1 MAENTKQEVQHVAA
15 ERFVR
20 RGEAFWRE
28 IFTQW
33 EASGIGVRAFC
44 QQRGIAVSTFGLWR
58 SKLSR
63 RARGSEAASGT
74 MTADAAVFIA
84 AQADDPLVAMTAAP
98 ATPDSVLAG
107 APNDG
112 VTLVLAGVRIELSGT
127 HAGRIVDFV
136 LGQLGSGRC

>member
-1 MAENTKQEVQHVAA
+1 MAESTNQDVQQVAA

-28 IFTQW
+28 VFTQW

-63 RARGSEAASGT
+63 RARASEAASAAI
-74 MTADAAVFIA
+74 TADAAVFIA
-84 AQADDPLVAMTAAP
+84 AQADDPLAAMSAVP
-98 ATPDSVLAG
+98 ARPGSVGAG
-107 APNDG
+107 APNCQRSCNFPRLWSPNFPHPG
-112 VTLVLAGVRIELSGT
+112 LSVR
-127 HAGRIVDFV
+127 
-136 LGQLGSGRC
+136 

>member
-1 MAENTKQEVQHVAA
+1 MAESTKQDVQQASA

-28 IFTQW
+28 VFTQW
-33 EASGIGVRAFC
+33 EASGVGVRAFC

-58 SKLSR
+58 SKLSHR
-63 RARGSEAASGT
+63 THGSEAASGT
-74 MTADAAVFIA
+74 MTADTAVFIT
-84 AQADDPLVAMTAAP
+84 AQAADPLVAMTAAP
-98 ATPDSVLAG
+98 ATSDSVSAG

-127 HAGRIVDFV
+127 HAVRIVDFV
-136 LGQLGSGRC
+136 LGQLGDGRC

>member
-1 MAENTKQEVQHVAA
+1 MAENAKQEVQQVVA

-28 IFTQW
+28 VFTQW

-58 SKLSR
+58 SKRLH
-63 RARGSEAASGT
+63 RARRSEAAST
-74 MTADAAVFIA
+74 TITAEAAMFIA
-84 AQADDPLVAMTAAP
+84 AQADDPLVAMPAAP
-98 ATPDSVLAG
+98 ARPGSAAAG
-107 APNDG
+107 APHDG

-136 LGQLGSGRC
+136 LGQLGDRRC

>member
-1 MAENTKQEVQHVAA
+1 MAENAKQEVQLVAA

-28 IFTQW
+28 VFTQW

-58 SKLSR
+58 SKLLR
-63 RARGSEAASGT
+63 RARRSEAAST
-74 MTADAAVFIA
+74 TITAEAAVFIA
-84 AQADDPLVAMTAAP
+84 AQADDPLVAMPAAP
-98 ATPDSVLAG
+98 ARPGSAAAG
-107 APNDG
+107 APHDG

-136 LGQLGSGRC
+136 LGQLGDRRC

>member
-1 MAENTKQEVQHVAA
+1 MAESTKQDVHQATA

-28 IFTQW
+28 VFTQW
-33 EASGIGVRAFC
+33 QASGIGVRVFC

-63 RARGSEAASGT
+63 RARGGEAASAT
-74 MTADAAVFIA
+74 IKADAAVFIA

-98 ATPDSVLAG
+98 ARPGSVSAG

-112 VTLVLAGVRIELSGT
+112 VTLVLADVRIELRGA
-127 HAGRIVDFV
+127 HGERIVDFV

>member
-1 MAENTKQEVQHVAA
+1 MAENAKQEVQLVAA

-28 IFTQW
+28 VFTQW

-58 SKLSR
+58 SKRLH
-63 RARGSEAASGT
+63 RARRSEAAST
-74 MTADAAVFIA
+74 TITAEAAMFIA
-84 AQADDPLVAMTAAP
+84 AQADDPLVAMPAAP
-98 ATPDSVLAG
+98 ARPGSAAAG
-107 APNDG
+107 APHDG

-136 LGQLGSGRC
+136 LGQLGDRRC

>member
-1 MAENTKQEVQHVAA
+1 MAENAKQEVQLVAA

-28 IFTQW
+28 VFTQW

-58 SKLSR
+58 SKRLH
-63 RARGSEAASGT
+63 RARRSEAAST
-74 MTADAAVFIA
+74 TITAEAAMFIA
-84 AQADDPLVAMTAAP
+84 AQADDPLVAMPAAP
-98 ATPDSVLAG
+98 ARPGSAAAG
-107 APNDG
+107 APHDG

-136 LGQLGSGRC
+136 LGQLGGRRC

>member
-1 MAENTKQEVQHVAA
+1 MAESTKQEVQQASA

-58 SKLSR
+58 SKLSC
-63 RARGSEAASGT
+63 RARGGEAASAT
-74 MTADAAVFIA
+74 ITPDAAVFIA

-98 ATPDSVLAG
+98 ASRGSASAG
-107 APNDG
+107 AAHDG
-112 VTLVLAGVRIELSGT
+112 ATLVLAGLRIELSEA
-127 HAGRIVDFV
+127 HAERIVDFV
-136 LGQLGSGRC
+136 LGQLGGGRC

>member
-1 MAENTKQEVQHVAA
+1 MAESTKQDAQQATA

-28 IFTQW
+28 VFTQW

-63 RARGSEAASGT
+63 RARGGEAASAT
-74 MTADAAVFIA
+74 TTADAAVFIA
-84 AQADDPLVAMTAAP
+84 AQADDALVAMTAAP
-98 ATPDSVLAG
+98 VRPGSVSAQ
-107 APNDG
+107 AAHDG
-112 VTLVLAGVRIELSGT
+112 VTLVLAGVHIELSGA
-127 HAGRIVDFV
+127 HAERIVDFV
-136 LGQLGSGRC
+136 LGQLGGGRC

>member
-1 MAENTKQEVQHVAA
+1 MAENAKQEVQLVAA
-15 ERFVR
+15 KRFVR

-28 IFTQW
+28 VFTQW

-58 SKLSR
+58 SKLLR
-63 RARGSEAASGT
+63 RARRSEAAST
-74 MTADAAVFIA
+74 TITAEAAMFIA
-84 AQADDPLVAMTAAP
+84 AQADDPLVAMPAAP
-98 ATPDSVLAG
+98 ARPGSVAAG
-107 APNDG
+107 APHDG

-136 LGQLGSGRC
+136 LGQLGGRRC

>member
-1 MAENTKQEVQHVAA
+1 MAENAKQEVQLVAA

-28 IFTQW
+28 VFTQW

-58 SKLSR
+58 SKLLR
-63 RARGSEAASGT
+63 RARRSEAAST
-74 MTADAAVFIA
+74 TITAEAAVFIA
-84 AQADDPLVAMTAAP
+84 AQADDPLVAMPAAP
-98 ATPDSVLAG
+98 ARPGSAAAG
-107 APNDG
+107 APHDG

-136 LGQLGSGRC
+136 LGQLGGRRC